1 MKQVV
6 EIIKQIIQKEG
17 ELKNLENETVQLRSA
32 VFGSESVDRDL
43 ATTFYREIAETS
55 SGLESQKE
63 TLQETEKSLK
73 DQKNELNELKK
84 NAYNKLTNVKFPLK
98 TGSEGI
104 QKSNGD
110 IVFLFDREIED
121 EVLRE
126 IEKLLGIELSSGKVN
141 ISSNQIEVKDATS
154 IKDAMKLTIEQVE
167 KIRKAAMNQLK
178 TDDYV
183 KELNTRDQKIQMMLY
198 VLYEA
203 GKPLTRK
210 DMETKAGLEPASL
223 RGVLYVVEKRDPYLK
238 KLDRGT
244 FELTPLGKNVMENYK
259 EKYGSPLLKKE
270 ENSIEEKKTLAN
282 YASEPKTA
290 DK

>member
-55 SGLESQKE
+55 SGLERQKE

-73 DQKNELNELKK
+73 DRKNELNELKK

-154 IKDAMKLTIEQVE
+154 IKNAMKLTIEQVE

-210 DMETKAGLEPASL
+210 DMETKAGLEPTSL

-244 FELTPLGKNVMENYK
+244 FELTPLGKNVMEKYK
-259 EKYGSPLLKKE
+259 AKYGSPLLKKDE
-270 ENSIEEKKTLAN
+270 ISIEEKKTLVN

>member
-244 FELTPLGKNVMENYK
+244 FELTPLGKNVMEKYK
-259 EKYGSPLLKKE
+259 EKYGSPLLKKDE
-270 ENSIEEKKTLAN
+270 ISIEEKKTIAN